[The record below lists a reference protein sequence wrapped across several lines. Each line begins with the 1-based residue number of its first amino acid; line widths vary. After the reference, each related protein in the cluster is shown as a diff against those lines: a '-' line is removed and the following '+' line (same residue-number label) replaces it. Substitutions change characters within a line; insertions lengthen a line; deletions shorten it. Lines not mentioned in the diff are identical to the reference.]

1 MDRTDLSTLP
11 SLIFIKILKLL
22 SENFNDVRQLSY
34 VNKSV
39 RQRVLDSLGL
49 LYQLHVELDNSLP
62 PPVGLDLNKPVI
74 SLRILCS
81 ADIDNSS
88 DSIKTSHIHSLEN
101 YSSFVRTVPLL
112 NLSSLK
118 SLEIRNTNLNNR
130 KSFDNLR
137 KLLPLNQSLNC
148 SKNLECLKTDVNL
161 INLSE
166 IRNSI
171 INVLYQHDDFAT
183 GGPIT
188 NIDYIVNSTVS
199 LILFSFL
206 QFVDELYSI
215 SNSELYDPYGRC
227 QLADL
232 EMTFLPATDCD
243 WGGPDLSREILS
255 ATEETQLKECLE
267 FMINEFRERIRLKP
281 GVSRTIKVVGI
292 PNFFYD
298 DTLQL
303 VTAALEE
310 STRDWE
316 EENKKFT
323 LENEKLETFFN
334 LLISFARD

>member
-1 MDRTDLSTLP
+1 MERTDLSSLP

-22 SENFNDVRQLSY
+22 SANFDDVRQLSY
-34 VNKSV
+34 VCKSV
-39 RQRVLDSLGL
+39 RERVLDSLGL
-49 LYQLHVELDNSLP
+49 LYHLHVELDNSAPTP
-62 PPVGLDLNKPVI
+62 PGLDLNKPVI

-81 ADIDNSS
+81 ADIDNNP
-88 DSIKTSHIHSLEN
+88 DSIKTSQGVEN
-101 YSSFVRTVPLL
+101 YSSFVRTVSQL

-118 SLEIRNTNLNNR
+118 SLEIRNINVSNR

-148 SKNLECLKTDVNL
+148 SSHLECLKIDVTL

-215 SNSELYDPYGRC
+215 SNSNLNDPYGRC
-227 QLADL
+227 ELSDISII
-232 EMTFLPATDCD
+232 FLPAPDCD
-243 WGGPDLSREILS
+243 WSGADLSREILS
-255 ATEETQLKECLE
+255 ATEETQLRECLE
-267 FMINEFRERIRLKP
+267 FMINEFRQRVKLKS
-281 GVSRTIKVVGI
+281 GLSRSIKVEGI

-298 DTLQL
+298 DTLEL

-310 STRDWE
+310 STKDWE
-316 EENKKFT
+316 VENTKFT
-323 LENEKLETFFN
+323 LKNEKLEKFFN
-334 LLISFARD
+334 LFISFVR